1 MAGGLSAGVWG
12 DGVWLRCWR
21 EGRNFGL
28 VFVVLLGTLEALLSD
43 VCVAVGGCVA
53 PVGRAILGGRL
64 ECLSDRHGVWRDRSG
79 PPPIIIADLTV
90 VLQVLDEVWQIR
102 QCL

>member
-12 DGVWLRCWR
+12 DGVWLGCWR
-21 EGRNFGL
+21 DGRNFGL

-53 PVGRAILGGRL
+53 PVERAILDRPL
-64 ECLSDRHGVWRDRSG
+64 ECLNDRYEVWRDRSG
-79 PPPIIIADLTV
+79 PPNIIIADLTV

-102 QCL
+102 QRL